1 MLARLL
7 CFLLGHSYDELDVRE
22 GPQQHI
28 RVVYGKCA
36 RCGAP
41 VIEIHD
47 LSDDED
53 SDTLDGS

>member
-1 MLARLL
+1 VLARLL
-7 CFLLGHSYDELDVRE
+7 CFLLGHTYDELDVRE

-41 VIEIHD
+41 VIEIRD
-47 LSDDED
+47 LREGG
-53 SDTLDGS
+53 DTLDGS

>member
-36 RCGAP
+36 RCSAP

-47 LSDDED
+47 LSDD
-53 SDTLDGS
+53 DTLDGS

>member
-1 MLARLL
+1 VLARLL

-22 GPQQHI
+22 GPQQYI

-41 VIEIHD
+41 VIEILD
-47 LSDDED
+47 LRDD
-53 SDTLDGS
+53 DTLDGS